1 MVFAREAFTGF
12 RIFCTAVKSESIIG
26 KSKLSCVP
34 LKSGR
39 KYKAKDWLPCWRT
52 PLQIQRFI
60 RDMPEDR
67 WSSFPL

>member
-12 RIFCTAVKSESIIG
+12 RIFCTAVRLESIIG

-34 LKSGR
+34 PKPGR
-39 KYKAKDWLPCWRT
+39 KYKAKSSLPYWRT